1 MKRSVTFVAVLA
13 VVAAI
18 VGARVSAD
26 QPRVS
31 FVDATE
37 TVCTITDPGVQWITG
52 NGPGGA
58 GVLHVRGQVRH
69 DRVIPNPGHGDPRV
83 DGYADLTANLDMD
96 LATGDG
102 NLAGSVVITPN
113 DPQYGGAYFEGHFT
127 AKLTGGLAHDGR
139 ADAQGVGQ
147 FDGLKLSGTFA
158 NFASSANGGC
168 DDESARPFPTLQT
181 HVTGQ
186 IFDPSKKN

>member
-1 MKRSVTFVAVLA
+1 MTRISKSVTLA
-13 VVAAI
+13 VVIACAAS
-18 VGARVSAD
+18 VSAD

-37 TVCTITDPGVQWITG
+37 TVCTIPDPGTAWVSG
-52 NGPGGA
+52 NGI
-58 GVLHVRGQVRH
+58 LHVRGQVRH
-69 DRVIPNPGHGDPRV
+69 DRVVPNPGQGDPRV
-83 DGYADLTANLDMD
+83 NGWADLTADLEMD

-102 NLAGSVVITPN
+102 SLSGTVRVAPI
-113 DPQYGGAYFEGHFT
+113 DPAYHGAYFFGHFT
-127 AKLTGGLAHDGR
+127 AQLTGGLAVGR
-139 ADAQGVGQ
+139 ADAQGVGD

-158 NFASSANGGC
+158 NFVSSNSGSC
-168 DDESARPFPTLQT
+168 DDESVRPFPELQT

>member
-1 MKRSVTFVAVLA
+1 MTRITKSVTLA
-13 VVAAI
+13 VVLAGAAS
-18 VGARVSAD
+18 VSAD

-37 TVCTITDPGVQWITG
+37 TVCTIPDPGKQWVSGDGI
-52 NGPGGA
+52 
-58 GVLHVRGQVRH
+58 LHVRGQVRH
-69 DRVIPNPGHGDPRV
+69 DRVVPNPGQGDPRV
-83 DGYADLTANLDMD
+83 NGFADLTANLDLD

-102 NLAGSVVITPN
+102 TLAGSVQVTPL
-113 DPQYGGAYFEGHFT
+113 DPVYHGASFVGHFN
-127 AKLTGGLAHDGR
+127 AKLTAGLAIGR
-139 ADAQGVGQ
+139 ADAQGIGD

-158 NFASSANGGC
+158 NFVSTSTGHC
-168 DDESARPFPTLQT
+168 PDESARPFPNLQT

>member
-1 MKRSVTFVAVLA
+1 MTRAATSVTLGIALAFVAF
-13 VVAAI
+13 
-18 VGARVSAD
+18 VGARIVFAD

-37 TVCTITDPGVQWITG
+37 TVCTIPVPGEQWVSGDGI
-52 NGPGGA
+52 
-58 GVLHVRGQVRH
+58 LHVRGQLRH
-69 DRVIPNPGHGDPRV
+69 DRVVPNPGQGDPRV
-83 DGYADLTANLDMD
+83 DGFADLTADLDMD

-102 NLAGSVVITPN
+102 TLAGTVQVTPL
-113 DPQYGGAYFEGHFT
+113 DPAYHGASFFGHFN
-127 AKLTGGLAHDGR
+127 AKLTGGLAVGR
-139 ADAQGVGQ
+139 ADAQGIGD

-158 NFASSANGGC
+158 NFVSANSGDC
-168 DDESARPFPTLQT
+168 PNESGRPFPTLQT